1 MVEGREGGEKERER
15 EQLYILTWLPLL
27 LLLLHRGVQI
37 RRRRVYSMRDHDTAN
52 RWDCRCTY
60 SWLGIARERER
71 EDLPQKREKRGE
83 RGSAV

>member
-52 RWDCRCTY
+52 R
-60 SWLGIARERER
+60 
-71 EDLPQKREKRGE
+71 
-83 RGSAV
+83 